1 MRTTEMN
8 RNLGMLPFF
17 AAVFIDLFS
26 FGLMYPVIIAL
37 FHQPAVADL
46 YPPQVMALLLS
57 ATFSLFPLGMFFG
70 ASLLGDMSDAIG
82 RKRTL
87 LVCVAGL
94 AASYG
99 LMFIGVQTMILAFF
113 LAGRLLSGLMA
124 GTAPIAQA
132 AMLDHGRPEDRGRNI
147 SHVVLVNCIALTS
160 APAAGGLLA
169 NLDIRAPLIFTVV
182 LCIGVY
188 ALIRYAPFTEAAP
201 AKPFVFGWRRPFE
214 NFAHAARHPR
224 IRWIAL
230 SFFLF
235 QFGFSIYFLYVLIL
249 MQRAYNL
256 NAMGLGFFSATL
268 GLGFVVGT
276 VFGYPRLA
284 KIIPSESRF
293 AMLSLLVCGGFVLLS
308 AVMPQLLQ
316 WPVALLAAVFN
327 VTAYITLFALISGA
341 AAANEQG
348 WSQGIGSAAI
358 ALAFFLSGLL
368 ANVLTFVPVPVI
380 LACGGAIVALG
391 AIPLLRVR
399 AAPAT
404 DATQAEQSVAGTR
417 RAPADA

>member
-1 MRTTEMN
+1 
-8 RNLGMLPFF
+8 MLPFF
-17 AAVFIDLFS
+17 SAVFIDLFS

-37 FHQPAVADL
+37 FHQPDVAHL
-46 YPPQVMALLLS
+46 YSPQVMALLLS

-87 LVCVAGL
+87 LICMAGL
-94 AASYG
+94 TAAYG
-99 LMFIGVQTMILAFF
+99 LMFLGVQTMILAFF

-147 SHVVLVNCIALTS
+147 SHVVLVNCVALTS

-169 NLDIRAPLIFTVV
+169 SIDIRAPLLFTVV
-182 LCIGVY
+182 LCIGAY

-201 AKPFVFGWRRPFE
+201 GKPFVFGWRRPFQ

-224 IRWIAL
+224 IRWITL

-235 QFGFSIYFLYVLIL
+235 QFGFSIYFLYILIF
-249 MQRAYNL
+249 MQKTNGL
-256 NAMGLGFFSATL
+256 NPMGLGFFSATI

-276 VFGYPRLA
+276 VFAYPRLVR
-284 KIIPSESRF
+284 IIPRESVL

-308 AVMPQLLQ
+308 AAAPELLQ
-316 WPVALLAAVFN
+316 WPIALLAALFN
-327 VTAYITLFALISGA
+327 VTAYITLFALLSGA
-341 AAANEQG
+341 AGAAEQG
-348 WSQGIGSAAI
+348 WAQGIGSAAI

-368 ANVLTFVPVPVI
+368 ANTLTVVPMPAI
-380 LACGGAIVALG
+380 LAAGGLIVALG
-391 AIPLLRVR
+391 AIPLLSLR
-399 AAPAT
+399 AAP
-404 DATQAEQSVAGTR
+404 DAAAGAGLAAAGTE
-417 RAPADA
+417 A